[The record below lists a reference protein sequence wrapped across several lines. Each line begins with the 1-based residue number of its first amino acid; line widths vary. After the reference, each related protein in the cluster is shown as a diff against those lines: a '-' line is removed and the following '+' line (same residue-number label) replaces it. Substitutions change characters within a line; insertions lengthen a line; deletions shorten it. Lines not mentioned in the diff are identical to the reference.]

1 MKQNE
6 RTFYKIF
13 TDRKY
18 RPLWLA
24 AAGAAAGFM
33 TTIGSACGGWSL
45 PGMLLMLMQM
55 IGSGVFLWAV
65 ACTFIAVS
73 AKTPLH
79 AAGEVLCY
87 LAPMIACSFLCV
99 RLTGCW
105 YSEAIMQARML
116 ALIPAALLGAA
127 AWFLRRSEGLRI
139 AAMIAGAVLLIFD
152 LRAAVEPMVP
162 VLAAEAA
169 LAAAFYLVLRHLG
182 EDQRERILYRRNF
195 MGSCEPVNRF

>member
-1 MKQNE
+1 
-6 RTFYKIF
+6 
-13 TDRKY
+13 
-18 RPLWLA
+18 
-24 AAGAAAGFM
+24 
-33 TTIGSACGGWSL
+33 
-45 PGMLLMLMQM
+45 
-55 IGSGVFLWAV
+55 
-65 ACTFIAVS
+65 
-73 AKTPLH
+73 
-79 AAGEVLCY
+79 
-87 LAPMIACSFLCV
+87 
-99 RLTGCW
+99 
-105 YSEAIMQARML
+105 MQARML

>member
-6 RTFYKIF
+6 RNIYTFF
-13 TDRKY
+13 TDRRN
-18 RPLWLA
+18 RPLLLA

-65 ACTFIAVS
+65 ACTCIAVS

-79 AAGEVLCY
+79 AAGGVLCY
-87 LAPMIACSFLCV
+87 LVPMIVCSFLCT

-105 YSEAIMQARML
+105 YSEAIMQARVL
-116 ALIPAALLGAA
+116 ALVPAAMLGAA

-139 AAMIAGAVLLIFD
+139 AALIAGAVLVLFD
-152 LRAAVEPMVP
+152 LRAVMEPMVP
-162 VLAAEAA
+162 VVAAEAA